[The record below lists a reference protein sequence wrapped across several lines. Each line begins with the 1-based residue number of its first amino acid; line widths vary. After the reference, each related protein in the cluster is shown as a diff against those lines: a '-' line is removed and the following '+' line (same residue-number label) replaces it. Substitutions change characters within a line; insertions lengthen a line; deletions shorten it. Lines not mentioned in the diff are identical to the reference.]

1 MSALD
6 PMYVRSY
13 QNEIRRWESEAAR
26 LSGYV
31 ATRAAGIRDGVSTA
45 IALDD
50 AQNLARDVA
59 ELITALA
66 RLTALK
72 EVAFLTTDPDAP
84 EVPR

>member
-13 QNEIRRWESEAAR
+13 QNEIRRWECEAAR

-31 ATRAAGIRDGVSTA
+31 ATRAEGIRDGVSTA